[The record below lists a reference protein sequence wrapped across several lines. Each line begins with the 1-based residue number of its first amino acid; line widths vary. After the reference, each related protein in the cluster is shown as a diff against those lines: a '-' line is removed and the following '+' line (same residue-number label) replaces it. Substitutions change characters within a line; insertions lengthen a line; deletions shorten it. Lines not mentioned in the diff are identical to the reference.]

1 MSFVPFIQPNPNE
14 TAGVPNDTKPK
25 RGIRMFQQM
34 KRGIDQLGRAM
45 LILAL
50 ALSLIGMFVSGT
62 TGWLRI
68 LLSLLSGALL
78 VLIVLR
84 MMSKDFNKRYQENM
98 KYLTYE
104 TAVRD
109 WFRRT
114 FRTKGAAYRSA
125 PRAKRAHKN
134 PTWSEMKQYKYLICP
149 QCAQRLRVPRGK
161 GRIRVTCTNCG
172 NVFETRS

>member
-1 MSFVPFIQPNPNE
+1 
-14 TAGVPNDTKPK
+14 
-25 RGIRMFQQM
+25 MFQQQR
-34 KRGIDQLGRAM
+34 RGIDELNRTM
-45 LILAL
+45 LIVAI
-50 ALSLIGMFVSGT
+50 ALSLAGMIVSST
-62 TGWLRI
+62 VGWLRVV
-68 LLSLLSGALL
+68 LSLLSGALL
-78 VLIVLR
+78 VFIVIR
-84 MMSKDFNKRYQENM
+84 MTSRDFNKRYQENM

-104 TAVRD
+104 TAVKD

-114 FRTKGAAYRSA
+114 FRAKSAGARTASS
-125 PRAKRAHKN
+125 RAKRAHKS

>member
-1 MSFVPFIQPNPNE
+1 
-14 TAGVPNDTKPK
+14 
-25 RGIRMFQQM
+25 MFQQM
-34 KRGIDQLGRAM
+34 KRSLDELNRAM

-50 ALSLIGMFVSGT
+50 VFSLTGMMFSQYGGWPRIVFTGIGAV
-62 TGWLRI
+62 
-68 LLSLLSGALL
+68 LL
-78 VLIVLR
+78 VLMVLR
-84 MMSKDFNKRYQENM
+84 MTSRNTAKRYQENL

-104 TAVRD
+104 TAVKN

-114 FRTKGAAYRSA
+114 FRTKGAGAKNTA
-125 PRAKRAHKN
+125 TRAKRARKN
-134 PTWSEMKQYKYLICP
+134 PTWSELKQYKYLICP

>member
-1 MSFVPFIQPNPNE
+1 
-14 TAGVPNDTKPK
+14 
-25 RGIRMFQQM
+25 MFQQQR
-34 KRGIDQLGRAM
+34 RGIDQLGRTM
-45 LILAL
+45 LIAAL
-50 ALSLIGMFVSGT
+50 ALSLIGMLVSRT
-62 TGWLRI
+62 AGWLRVV
-68 LLSLLSGALL
+68 LSLLSGALL

-104 TAVRD
+104 NAVKD

-114 FRTKGAAYRSA
+114 FRTKGASGSYRA
-125 PRAKRAHKN
+125 PRAKSGGKT
-134 PTWSEMKQYKYLICP
+134 PTWAELKQYKYLICP